1 MYILLE
7 SVGICM
13 LEALADLALTAGEAA
28 AGVWG
33 VWTSKQMVGVLG
45 FSSRKICDE
54 IDNRKVIMKFLY

>member
-45 FSSRKICDE
+45 FSSRKI
-54 IDNRKVIMKFLY
+54 VMK